1 MKIFLNAHLLSTQ
14 QGYRSAGI
22 HGYIYNTLAHLA
34 QAAPDDWSFTAF
46 VSAQNPHRFNR
57 IKLSPAG
64 WDTTS
69 PIKRIIWEQ
78 LVQPFR
84 ARDGDLLHS
93 MGFVS
98 PLIQTIP
105 TVVTIYDLSFVH
117 YPQVLS
123 ASRRLYL
130 RMFTALSCQRA
141 ERIIAISESTARD
154 VATTFGISP
163 EKIDVAPCGY
173 DPERFHPMDT
183 QTIADFKAKNGLP
196 ERFWLF
202 IGTLEPRKNLTTLLD
217 AYALLPKTKRLP
229 LLLGGGKGWL
239 YDDIFERI
247 AHHRLEEDVRWL
259 GFLPADELPLW
270 YNSAEAFLYP
280 SIFEGFG
287 LPVLEAMACGT
298 PVVIS
303 DASSLPEVG
312 AKAGLC
318 LPPHHV
324 MAWRDALMRIVD
336 DADWRA
342 EASAKGVIEAQ
353 RYSWQKTAF
362 ATIQSYQK
370 ALKCN

>member
-1 MKIFLNAHLLSTQ
+1 MKILLNAHLLSAQ
-14 QGYRSAGI
+14 LGYRSAGI
-22 HGYIYNTLAHLA
+22 HGYIYNTLSQLS
-34 QAAPDDWSFTAF
+34 QIAPDDWSFTAF
-46 VSAQNPHRFNR
+46 VGAKNPHRFDG
-57 IKLSPAG
+57 ISLAPAG

-69 PIKRIIWEQ
+69 PLKRILWEQ
-78 LVQPFR
+78 AIQPFR
-84 ARDGDLLHS
+84 LQGGDLLHS
-93 MGFVS
+93 MTFVS
-98 PLIQTIP
+98 PLIQPIP
-105 TVVTIYDLSFVH
+105 SVVTVYDLSFVH

-130 RMFTALSCQRA
+130 RMFTALSCKRA
-141 ERIIAISESTARD
+141 ERVIAISESTARD

-163 EKIDVAPCGY
+163 DKIDVAPCGY
-173 DPERFHPMDT
+173 DSARFYPIEKSI
-183 QTIADFKAKNGLP
+183 IADFKTQKGLP
-196 ERFWLF
+196 DRFWLF

-217 AYALLPKTKRLP
+217 AYAMLPPNKRLP

-247 AHHRLEEDVRWL
+247 TRYGLQNEVRLL

-287 LPVLEAMACGT
+287 LPVLEAMACGV

-312 AKAGLC
+312 ANAGVC
-318 LPPHHV
+318 LPPHDV

-336 DADWRA
+336 DADWRS
-342 EASAKGVIEAQ
+342 EASAKGIAEAQ
-353 RYSWQKTAF
+353 RYSWQKTAL
-362 ATIQSYQK
+362 ATIQSYK
-370 ALKCN
+370 KVFKS